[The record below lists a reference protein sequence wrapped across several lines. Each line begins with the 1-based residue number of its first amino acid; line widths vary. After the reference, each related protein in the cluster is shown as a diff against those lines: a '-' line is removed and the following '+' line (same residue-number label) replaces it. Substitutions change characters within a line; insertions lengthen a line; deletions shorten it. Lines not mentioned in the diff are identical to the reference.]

1 MVSAVECTLPKASEV
16 DPGSKDF
23 LFLRAEDK
31 KQANSIKYKFVG
43 QRVSESSKLAEFSLS
58 DEASIKTG
66 SSTHAIGR
74 PRNCF
79 IIMRTLVHSVVL
91 RCLKRCDISSLTHV
105 SAITSQL
112 WGKNDGIFQ
121 LYFEL
126 LSQLEEH
133 WHLNIYPEYR
143 YHKVNKISRQLENKL
158 VYQNMLNRMRFFTA
172 SSLSS
177 KLEGILSSA
186 RASAADTAADAT
198 AAPGVPLA
206 ADPVGSTYA
215 YSSLSSYQ
223 DGLNHQL
230 PSRQQ
235 NRPVTSN
242 VEPATN
248 RQLGQQQDPANVRDR
263 NPFKTHHDRC
273 FRPKSMKSDTKRVR
287 KQRCTA
293 KMQGNMCDRIK
304 LDLQKKE
311 RRATARPSKR
321 LKISGVTGTGSC
333 RSQKTDTESL
343 SPKTSTRNKDL
354 CEMAVDPSLSV
365 ENYGSFISQHNH
377 GTGSPLRGDPS
388 GCDAPPTALNSVHAS
403 ARNMSSIG
411 FESSSLHSKLRCMV
425 STKQH
430 LEVQDLYV

>member
-1 MVSAVECTLPKASEV
+1 MVSAVECTLPKTSDV
-16 DPGSKDF
+16 DNGSKDF
-23 LFLRAEDK
+23 LFLRTEDK

-43 QRVSESSKLAEFSLS
+43 QRVCETSKLAEFSLS
-58 DEASIKTG
+58 DEASTKAG

-186 RASAADTAADAT
+186 RASAADTAADAP

-223 DGLNHQL
+223 DGVNHQL

-235 NRPVTSN
+235 NRPVTSS

-248 RQLGQQQDPANVRDR
+248 RQLGQQQDPANVPDR

-287 KQRCTA
+287 KQRCTV

-304 LDLQKKE
+304 LGSEKKE
-311 RRATARPSKR
+311 RRATAHPSKR
-321 LKISGVTGTGSC
+321 LKVSGVTSTGGC
-333 RSQKTDTESL
+333 RSPKRDTKSLCPITIGQKED
-343 SPKTSTRNKDL
+343 P
-354 CEMAVDPSLSV
+354 CEMALDPSLSV
-365 ENYGSFISQHNH
+365 EKYGSFISQHNQA
-377 GTGSPLRGDPS
+377 TGSPLRGDPS
-388 GCDAPPTALNSVHAS
+388 RCDVSSTALASVHAS
-403 ARNMSSIG
+403 AKNMSSLG
-411 FESSSLHSKLRCMV
+411 FDSSSLHSKLRCMV
-425 STKQH
+425 GTKQH